1 MEFFFLFQKMEVLRQ
16 DVEAMEKE
24 MDELRAYLA
33 ETDEQQKEGNIAI
46 DDDVDCMEEGTAVH
60 VKELVWAHC
69 VLFFLMQIYLSNL
82 KFVSS
87 ILDWHCGW
95 F

>member
-1 MEFFFLFQKMEVLRQ
+1 MERLVVVPTVPTYIVPTFFQKVLRQ

-60 VKELVWAHC
+60 VKELV
-69 VLFFLMQIYLSNL
+69 
-82 KFVSS
+82 
-87 ILDWHCGW
+87 
-95 F
+95 

>member
-1 MEFFFLFQKMEVLRQ
+1 MGVKHNLKRAGVSVVERLVVVPTVPTYIVPTFFQKMEVLRQ

-46 DDDVDCMEEGTAVH
+46 DDDVECMEEGTAVH
-60 VKELVWAHC
+60 VKELV
-69 VLFFLMQIYLSNL
+69 
-82 KFVSS
+82 
-87 ILDWHCGW
+87 
-95 F
+95 